1 MKRLTILALLALS
14 LSPISASAVDSGSSS
29 TPSPVITLPATP
41 SNAPSAGNTPS
52 AGNAPSFNTLLN
64 EARKLIEAKNF
75 ALAIEALKQIDA
87 KYSNSADVNNLLGY
101 ANRNLQKYPESSKY
115 YAKAL
120 KLDPKHLGALEYQG
134 ELFLK
139 TNKLRS
145 AKANLA
151 KLKKLCGTS
160 CEEYIDLL
168 KAIGKK

>member
-1 MKRLTILALLALS
+1 MKRLTILTLLALS
-14 LSPISASAVDSGSSS
+14 LSPISASAEDSGSSS
-29 TPSPVITLPATP
+29 TPSPVITLPAT
-41 SNAPSAGNTPS
+41 SSKAPSAGNV
-52 AGNAPSFNTLLN
+52 PSFNTLLN
-64 EARKLIEAKNF
+64 ESRKLIDAKSF
-75 ALAIEALKQIDA
+75 ALALDALKLIDA
-87 KYSNSADVNNLLGY
+87 KYPNSADVNNLLGY
-101 ANRNLQKYPESSKY
+101 ANRNLKKYSESAKY

-134 ELFLK
+134 ELFLM

-160 CEEYIDLL
+160 CEEYIDLQ